1 MPYTVI
7 LHFHTRVR
15 SHFGCLF
22 GQISAFFTFFGIKL
36 ALLSQSKASTSPFV
50 HRAGFLEP
58 CSCFFKTFHHTFLAS
73 VSTSARNQE
82 KHQKKNAKMRFF
94 SQSAIFFAEKH
105 FVGCRY
111 IYGRTSLT
119 CTIDS
124 LSKDLYFQNFRQ
136 PHSIWATHLVLGG
149 ASSPRYFSTSRPD
162 RNTRVGPLAPSVV
175 VLGVHQKPCL

>member
-50 HRAGFLEP
+50 PRGGFLEP
-58 CSCFFKTFHHTFLAS
+58 CSCFFKTFYQTFLAS

-82 KHQKKNAKMRFF
+82 KHQKNAKMRFF
-94 SQSAIFFAEKH
+94 SPSAIFFAEKH

-111 IYGRTSLT
+111 IYSRTSLT
-119 CTIDS
+119 CTNDS
-124 LSKDLYFQNFRQ
+124 PSKEVYFQNFRQ
-136 PHSIWATHLVLGG
+136 PYSIRATHLVTGG

-175 VLGVHQKPCL
+175 ALAVHQKPCL